1 MTDLIIIDSKKIGK
15 EFKDLTVADVV
26 VYLTENSHWHG
37 WLWTT
42 EEELEDDLRQEFLDL
57 ISKEKQTA
65 ILLDLDK
72 AEISLLEID
81 IEIHKEVKE
90 VSSFDLKIKRD

>member
-1 MTDLIIIDSKKIGK
+1 MTDLIIIDSKKIEK

-26 VYLTENSHWHG
+26 VYLIENGHWQG
-37 WLWTT
+37 WVWTT
-42 EEELEDDLRQEFLDL
+42 EEDLEADLRLEFLDL
-57 ISKEKQTA
+57 TSIEKQTA

-72 AEISLLEID
+72 AEISLLEIE

-90 VSSFDLKIKRD
+90 VSTFDLKVKRE